1 MSESLLPHAARRSV
15 LAGGVG
21 GLVAGGLAAWSA
33 TASAAG
39 AVDPPVGAHTIVRP
53 FRGPRQAGIVE
64 APQTYAAFVS
74 LRLARDVEARQ
85 LKGLF
90 VVWTDD
96 IERLVEG
103 RAPLTD
109 MEPEMAASPAA
120 LTITVGVGRRVVALA
135 GKSAPEWLGP
145 LPAFPKIDHLEERWS
160 GGDLLLQI
168 CAASPTSVA
177 HAQRRLIK
185 AAGPLVTVAWVQRG
199 FREAFTEPGAP
210 MRNLMGQVD
219 GIVQPATHGPD
230 DALLFCGPANSPD
243 WLHGGSGLV
252 IRRIAMNLD
261 VWDRV
266 DLAAR
271 ENAIGRRTS
280 DGQPLAV
287 QSGSGMN
294 APADLERTDA
304 LGFTVIDPHSHL
316 ARSRPVGGTD
326 RFLRRP
332 YSYDDAPQGNEVS
345 NSGLIFVA
353 YAADVAAQ
361 FVPVQKRLAESDLL
375 NLWTTPIG
383 SAVFAVLPGALAG
396 ESLGEKLF
404 A

>member
-90 VVWTDD
+90 AVWTDD

-135 GKSAPEWLGP
+135 GKSAPE
-145 LPAFPKIDHLEERWS
+145 
-160 GGDLLLQI
+160 
-168 CAASPTSVA
+168 
-177 HAQRRLIK
+177 
-185 AAGPLVTVAWVQRG
+185 
-199 FREAFTEPGAP
+199 
-210 MRNLMGQVD
+210 
-219 GIVQPATHGPD
+219 
-230 DALLFCGPANSPD
+230 
-243 WLHGGSGLV
+243 
-252 IRRIAMNLD
+252 
-261 VWDRV
+261 
-266 DLAAR
+266 
-271 ENAIGRRTS
+271 
-280 DGQPLAV
+280 
-287 QSGSGMN
+287 
-294 APADLERTDA
+294 
-304 LGFTVIDPHSHL
+304 
-316 ARSRPVGGTD
+316 
-326 RFLRRP
+326 
-332 YSYDDAPQGNEVS
+332 
-345 NSGLIFVA
+345 
-353 YAADVAAQ
+353 
-361 FVPVQKRLAESDLL
+361 
-375 NLWTTPIG
+375 
-383 SAVFAVLPGALAG
+383 
-396 ESLGEKLF
+396 
-404 A
+404 